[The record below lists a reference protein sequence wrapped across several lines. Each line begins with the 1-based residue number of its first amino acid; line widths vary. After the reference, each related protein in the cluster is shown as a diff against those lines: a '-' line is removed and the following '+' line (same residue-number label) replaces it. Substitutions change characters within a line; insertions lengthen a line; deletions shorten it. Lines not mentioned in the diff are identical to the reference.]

1 MDIFHINVKCKL
13 HEGSN
18 LKVSVYIKLLS
29 IFFSDDPA
37 LPPAGWGEAALGSVI
52 TNTVNDLQNN
62 VHWEKIQNRYKF

>member
-1 MDIFHINVKCKL
+1 MLSGGHLMLFQMDIFHINVKCKL

-37 LPPAGWGEAALGSVI
+37 LPPAG
-52 TNTVNDLQNN
+52 
-62 VHWEKIQNRYKF
+62 